1 MTCWRKATSTLNW
14 ATWDNRR
21 CSSSTPEC
29 LSHRSC
35 CAPVPGGLLQAPG
48 AVGGDSPPV
57 PCSVPSQRG
66 NGDWGSQRP
75 AAAPCCV
82 LGSQTGILAQADST
96 AHHVFG
102 SIEGKSSTSLEAEH
116 CCPCSPRGLRW
127 NIASGISA
135 HNCFSSIC
143 LLGHTKQSETHPKT
157 EFVTLLPPA
166 VNLETRAGFLMGRG
180 VRLPPPHQHPGVL
193 PDTAQDT
200 PWGWICSCPPGV
212 LQMETASHHD
222 LYS

>member
-1 MTCWRKATSTLNW
+1 ML
-14 ATWDNRR
+14 
-21 CSSSTPEC
+21 
-29 LSHRSC
+29 
-35 CAPVPGGLLQAPG
+35 GGLLQARG
-48 AVGGDSPPV
+48 AAGGDSPPV

-82 LGSQTGILAQADST
+82 LGSQTGILARADST

-102 SIEGKSSTSLEAEH
+102 CIEGKSSTSLEAEH
-116 CCPCSPRGLRW
+116 CCPCSPRGVRC

-135 HNCFSSIC
+135 HNCFSNIC

-193 PDTAQDT
+193 RTLLRTRREDGFVRVHPGFCRWKLLAIMICIPKQQQD
-200 PWGWICSCPPGV
+200 
-212 LQMETASHHD
+212 
-222 LYS
+222 